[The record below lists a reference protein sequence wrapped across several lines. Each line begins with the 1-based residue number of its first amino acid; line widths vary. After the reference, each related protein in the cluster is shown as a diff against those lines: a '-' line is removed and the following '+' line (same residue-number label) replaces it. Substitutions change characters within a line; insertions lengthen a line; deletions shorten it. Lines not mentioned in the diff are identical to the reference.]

1 MYLPNASLANGFV
14 AVGVDI
20 ALNEPL
26 KLSHLIIATR
36 LHFTGYLQ
44 KCSPEFLEK
53 YESTRDLRD
62 FKLEYF
68 SRYFRRLVLGCMDSY
83 DSESRLIFE
92 HFSKSTISAFFCTAP
107 VPEIRQI
114 WNIEF
119 SLKL

>member
-1 MYLPNASLANGFV
+1 MYLPKASLANGFV

-20 ALNEPL
+20 ASNEPL

-44 KCSPEFLEK
+44 KCSSEFLEK

-92 HFSKSTISAFFCTAP
+92 HFSKSTRSPFFCTAP
-107 VPEIRQI
+107 TPGRG
-114 WNIEF
+114 
-119 SLKL
+119 L